1 MSSEAELE
9 QLSATI
15 GIDLSKLKEK
25 YMGSAKPVG
34 QAISYALSAEERVA
48 QQKKLDSLVVCQSCQ
63 DSGLIRVVYNFMSLE
78 RNCSECGGEG
88 VSQKLEARVEEI
100 KRTLATEADAEV
112 ATSTV
117 ATVASESDYPST

>member
-1 MSSEAELE
+1 MNEAELE

-25 YMGSAKPVG
+25 YTGSAKPVG
-34 QAISYALSAEERVA
+34 QALSYTLSVEERAA
-48 QQKKLDSLVVCQSCQ
+48 QQKKLDGLVVCQSCQ
-63 DSGLIRVVYNFMSLE
+63 GSGLMRVVYNFMSLE

-100 KRTLATEADAEV
+100 KRTLATEAEADA
-112 ATSTV
+112 TTP
-117 ATVASESDYPST
+117 TESDHPSA